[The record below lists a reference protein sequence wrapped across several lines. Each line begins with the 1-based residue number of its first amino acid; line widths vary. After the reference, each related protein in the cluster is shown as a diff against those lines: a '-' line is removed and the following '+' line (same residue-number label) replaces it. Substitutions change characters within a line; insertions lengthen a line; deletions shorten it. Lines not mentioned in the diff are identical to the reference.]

1 MSAATLFPL
10 TFLLLLTAA
19 ASATLPPQKL
29 TKFTVYWHDIISGR
43 NPTSI
48 PIITPRTNSTSFFG
62 LVRMIDNPL
71 TSSPSLRSTL
81 LGRAQGFYASA
92 SKEEVALLMSMNFVF
107 KSGKYDGSTITVMGR
122 NEVFRDVREMAVIG
136 GTGKF
141 RFATGWVQAR
151 TKRLDFKTGDA
162 VVEYRCSVLHY

>member
-1 MSAATLFPL
+1 MSATTLFPL
-10 TFLLLLTAA
+10 TFLLLLATAA
-19 ASATLPPQKL
+19 PATLPSQKL
-29 TKFTVYWHDIISGR
+29 TKFTVYWHDILSGR

-48 PIITPRTNSTSFFG
+48 PIITPRNNSSSFG
-62 LVRMIDNPL
+62 QVQMIDNPL
-71 TSSPSLRSTL
+71 TSSPSPRSTL

-107 KSGKYDGSTITVMGR
+107 KTGKYNGSTITVMGR
-122 NEVFRDVREMAVIG
+122 NEVLRDVREMAVIG

-141 RFATGWVQAR
+141 RFATGWVEAR